1 MCTNNFN
8 VTSDLRHRGKV
19 GNFFRPEDTSQD
31 SQYPLVSFEG
41 RQEVGGKSEGG
52 KTSWLVGGRTQVWGW
67 EAGGGTILGTLC
79 PEQVLEHARC
89 LLTAS

>member
-19 GNFFRPEDTSQD
+19 GNFFRPEDTSRD

-41 RQEVGGKSEGG
+41 RQEVGERVKVRRHLGWWAAGPRSGA
-52 KTSWLVGGRTQVWGW
+52 GR
-67 EAGGGTILGTLC
+67 
-79 PEQVLEHARC
+79 LEEEPFWVPCAQNR
-89 LLTAS
+89 S